1 MSEDIKELV
10 KEMTTKEKTG
20 LIHGAGLFRNSGVP
34 RLNIPPVIMSDGPL
48 GVRFDFKDNEWL
60 RINEEKCT
68 VSWMISGTALASTW
82 NEELAEKV
90 GDTLGMEARGRGKTL
105 FWRRES
111 IFTGLHYADAILNI

>member
-1 MSEDIKELV
+1 MQAYSEIQV
-10 KEMTTKEKTG
+10 FRV
-20 LIHGAGLFRNSGVP
+20 LIFL
-34 RLNIPPVIMSDGPL
+34 PVIMSDGPL

-90 GDTLGMEARGRGKTL
+90 GDTLGMEARGSGKDIILAPGINIHRTPL
-105 FWRRES
+105 CGRNFEYMS
-111 IFTGLHYADAILNI
+111 EDPYFAASLLHAR